1 MIKQVTYTYL
11 GTNGTLTTPIHLEG
25 IYSVKKIVL
34 TADEGKKLTKDN
46 INLVDRVTV
55 RSDEEAE
62 LWKEVSAPSGQE

>member
-46 INLVDRVTV
+46 INLVDRVIV
-55 RSDEEAE
+55 RSDEEVE

>member
-1 MIKQVTYTYL
+1 MTKQVTYTYL

-34 TADEGKKLTKDN
+34 TANEGKKLTKDN

-55 RSDEEAE
+55 RSDEEVE

>member
-55 RSDEEAE
+55 RSDEEVE

>member
-1 MIKQVTYTYL
+1 MTKLVTYTYL

-55 RSDEEAE
+55 RSDEEVE
-62 LWKEVSAPSGQE
+62 LWKEVSIPSGQK